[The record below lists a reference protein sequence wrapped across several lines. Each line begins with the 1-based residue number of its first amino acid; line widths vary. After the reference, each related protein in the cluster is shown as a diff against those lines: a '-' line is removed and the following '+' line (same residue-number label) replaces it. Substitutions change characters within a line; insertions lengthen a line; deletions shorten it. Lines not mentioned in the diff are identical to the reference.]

1 METKCCNTNSEANS
15 SDKDDETNKIMENFI
30 YDTLQNVAL
39 IINLI
44 ADSMRN
50 FNEIKDKYAE
60 ELEDEIDPM
69 E

>member
-15 SDKDDETNKIMENFI
+15 SDKDDETKKIMENFI

-39 IINLI
+39 ITNLI

-50 FNEIKDKYAE
+50 FNEIKEKYAE

>member
-15 SDKDDETNKIMENFI
+15 SDKDDETKKIMENFI
-30 YDTLQNVAL
+30 YDTFQNIAL
-39 IINLI
+39 ITNII